1 MTHRDQPAE
10 FISTSSRGFWNQVFA
25 LTGSVTLRVLPKV
38 FVFGLIASVICAVA
52 WFVETTYGVAIGT
65 DPTPYGIAGVG
76 LGLIL
81 VLRTN
86 AGYDRWW
93 EGRKLWGGIVNQ
105 SRNLAIAALAFGP
118 DDREWRERFVRWV
131 AAFSHASRA
140 SLRGEPPPPELAALV
155 GRDAVDRLAAADH
168 MPSFVALVL
177 GELLHDA
184 CDGSRMNYFAFQQ
197 ADRERALLIDH
208 VGACERILKTPMPL
222 AYSIKI
228 RQLIALYLMMLPFGL
243 LHATPSPLLVPFLTM
258 LVAFPILTLD
268 QAGIELEN
276 PFSTKSL
283 SHLPLEEISATLQRN
298 LEGLLEAKQ
307 TLAAPGPK
315 WHDFDNI

>member
-1 MTHRDQPAE
+1 MSHLDQPAE
-10 FISTSSRGFWNQVFA
+10 FISTSSRSFWNQVFA

-38 FVFGLIASVICAVA
+38 FAFGMVAIVICAMA
-52 WFVETTYGVAIGT
+52 WFVETIYGVEVGT
-65 DPTPYGIAGVG
+65 DPTPFGIAGVG

-118 DDREWRERFVRWV
+118 DDREWREKFVRWV
-131 AAFSHASRA
+131 ATFSHASCS
-140 SLRGEPPPPELAALV
+140 SLRGVPLTPQAAALV
-155 GRDAVDRLAAADH
+155 GRDAADRLAAAEH
-168 MPSFVALVL
+168 MPSFVGLAL

-184 CDGSRMNYFAFQQ
+184 YDRLGMNHWAFQQ

-208 VGACERILKTPMPL
+208 IGACERILKTPMPL

-243 LHATPSPLLVPFLTM
+243 LHSTPSSLLVPFLTM
-258 LVAFPILTLD
+258 LIAFPILTLD

-276 PFSTKSL
+276 PFSTRRL

-298 LEGLLEAKQ
+298 LEGLLESKQ
-307 TLAAPGPK
+307 SLAALGPE
-315 WHDFDNI
+315 